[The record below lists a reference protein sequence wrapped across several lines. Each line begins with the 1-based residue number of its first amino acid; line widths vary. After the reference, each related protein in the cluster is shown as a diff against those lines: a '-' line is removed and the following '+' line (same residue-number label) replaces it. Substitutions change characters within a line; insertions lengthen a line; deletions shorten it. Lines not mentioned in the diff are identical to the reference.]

1 MKKTIGA
8 IFSVGGLIAL
18 IYTTIE
24 YMNDTG
30 SVSIGGAEVAESTG
44 SIMPII
50 ISGVVILIG
59 VVILM
64 TSKGE

>member
-18 IYTTIE
+18 IYTTMQ
-24 YMNDTG
+24 YMDASG
-30 SVSIGGAEVAESTG
+30 SVSIGGTEVVESTG

-59 VVILM
+59 VIILLN
-64 TSKGE
+64 SEGE

>member
-1 MKKTIGA
+1 MKKTVGA
-8 IFSVGGLIAL
+8 IFAVGGLIGL

-24 YMNDTG
+24 YMNNSG
-30 SVSIGGAEVAESTG
+30 SVSIAGAEIAESTG
-44 SIMPII
+44 SVMPII

-64 TSKGE
+64 NSRGE

>member
-1 MKKTIGA
+1 MKKIVGA
-8 IFSVGGLIAL
+8 IFAVGGLVAL

-30 SVSIGGAEVAESTG
+30 SVSIAGAEIAETTG

-64 TSKGE
+64 TSRGE

>member
-8 IFSVGGLIAL
+8 IFAVGGLIAL

-24 YMNDTG
+24 YMNNTG
-30 SVSIGGAEVAESTG
+30 SVSIAGAEIAESTG

-64 TSKGE
+64 TSRGE

>member
-8 IFSVGGLIAL
+8 IFAVGGLIAL

-24 YMNDTG
+24 YMNNTG
-30 SVSIGGAEVAESTG
+30 SVSIAGAEIAESTG
-44 SIMPII
+44 SVMPII

-64 TSKGE
+64 TSRGE